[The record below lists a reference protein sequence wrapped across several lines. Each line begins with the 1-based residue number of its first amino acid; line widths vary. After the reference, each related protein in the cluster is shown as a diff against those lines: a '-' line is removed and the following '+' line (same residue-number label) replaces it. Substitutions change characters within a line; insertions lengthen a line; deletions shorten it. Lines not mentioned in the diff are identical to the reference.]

1 MCFIS
6 SDGNILKD
14 KMAKI
19 FLQKFK
25 IEKLVNKRSCEH
37 KHNEIDHNIKNGN
50 L

>member
-14 KMAKI
+14 KMANL
-19 FLQKFK
+19 FSQKFK
-25 IEKLVNKRSCEH
+25 TEKLVNKRLCEH
-37 KHNEIDHNIKNGN
+37 KHNEINHNIKNEN